1 MTLYELTGQ
10 LLELQE
16 MAQDQ
21 ELDQKTIKDT
31 MEGTKMEYYDKADGY
46 AKFYFNLAADRDALE
61 KEIKKL
67 ENKKKVVE
75 HNMDMIRKNLKE
87 SMIATGNIKFSTS
100 LFSFRV
106 QNTAPSLNILDETK
120 IPKEFWKPQDPVLDK
135 KALLAE
141 VKKDPEKYTGCATI
155 KTSEALVIK

>member
-21 ELDQKTIKDT
+21 ELDQKTINDT
-31 MEGTKMEYYDKADGY
+31 MEGTQMEYYEKADGY
-46 AKFYFNLAADRDALE
+46 ARLYFNWSADIDAIN

-67 ENKKKVVE
+67 ESKKKVVT
-75 HNMDMIRKNLKE
+75 HNMDMIKKNLKE

-106 QNTAPSLNILDETK
+106 QNTAPSLDVLDETK
-120 IPKEFWKPQDPVLDK
+120 IPKEFWKPQDPVLGRRMK
-135 KALLAE
+135 KESL
-141 VKKDPEKYTGCATI
+141 KKGTG
-155 KTSEALVIK
+155 